1 MSNRQGKSLPIIFVL
16 DVFRQSKTDYD
27 NLFGHNRSDTVYA
40 RCYNIF
46 V

>member
-1 MSNRQGKSLPIIFVL
+1 MSNRQGKSLPIIFVF

-27 NLFGHNRSDTVYA
+27 NLFGHNRSGMFYA